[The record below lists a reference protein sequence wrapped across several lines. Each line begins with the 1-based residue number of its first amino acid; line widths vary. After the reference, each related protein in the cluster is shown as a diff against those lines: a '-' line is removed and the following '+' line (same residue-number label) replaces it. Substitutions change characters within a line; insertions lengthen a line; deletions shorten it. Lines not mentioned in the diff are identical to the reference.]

1 MKDVNITNRMLSLM
15 IGAGVIHCYKGS
27 DHCRKNKYLR
37 ISSTISLPAYCLN
50 DKGRVIKM
58 RVHIIEYKPSEL

>member
-1 MKDVNITNRMLSLM
+1 MKDVNITSRMLSL
-15 IGAGVIHCYKGS
+15 IISAGYNGS
-27 DHCRKNKYLR
+27 DHCRKNQYVH

-58 RVHIIEYKPSEL
+58 RVYIIEYKPSEL